1 MNATAIILLVGVCAF
16 VGTVGVMVVILSRF
30 RKTLE
35 ALEKTLDNV
44 NSELATL
51 SPVLE
56 GAMQQLEL
64 TGRSIGKTASEV
76 GTLVHGV
83 NSNAL
88 TPVAAGLVNYLP
100 LALGVFN
107 VVKAVF
113 ARRRGREE

>member
-1 MNATAIILLVGVCAF
+1 
-16 VGTVGVMVVILSRF
+16 MVS
-30 RKTLE
+30 
-35 ALEKTLDNV
+35 
-44 NSELATL
+44 
-51 SPVLE
+51 
-56 GAMQQLEL
+56 
-64 TGRSIGKTASEV
+64 
-76 GTLVHGV
+76 